1 MFDLIIKRAYLAD
14 AKGEVDVACQSGKIV
29 EISKSI
35 LGESKE
41 TIEAEGCLLSPPFI
55 DPHFHMD
62 ATLSLGTPR
71 LNVSGTL
78 LEGISSVSYT
88 HLRAHET

>member
-41 TIEAEGCLLSPPFI
+41 TIEAHLQSLSARESELIAQYNEASESP
-55 DPHFHMD
+55 
-62 ATLSLGTPR
+62 
-71 LNVSGTL
+71 
-78 LEGISSVSYT
+78 E
-88 HLRAHET
+88 